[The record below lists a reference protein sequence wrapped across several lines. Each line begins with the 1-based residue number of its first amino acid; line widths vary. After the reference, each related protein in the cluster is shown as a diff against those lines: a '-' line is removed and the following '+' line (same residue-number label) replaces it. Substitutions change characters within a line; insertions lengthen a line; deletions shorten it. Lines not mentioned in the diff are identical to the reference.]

1 MISITNISKQM
12 MRSCLLLLVLLTQA
26 LTSSAQVEL
35 SLEDFTIAS
44 SETKE
49 LSLILSNDQPATAL
63 QVTID
68 LPNGLKYVKDS
79 AKKTDR
85 VKGRGAVV
93 QSSEKTGKL
102 VIVETDGTIAAGT
115 GAVIT
120 FKVEA
125 GDDLTEGNYGVE
137 LTDII
142 ISSAEGTQLNQEES
156 YTATAKFLGLDCKFS
171 AAESLEVSVEQEYQV
186 DVTMTNK
193 QDITAFQGTL
203 TLPEGLEIVV
213 PDEEEPGELFIYSD
227 RIPKTNNF
235 KFQQNEGVINFV
247 LSSTMNSKLVGND
260 GVVFS
265 FKVKA
270 TDALA
275 EESKITLT
283 NIYAATTNGKSQL
296 CDPVTISVTNTSVAD
311 KAAFD
316 EYKAEQTAAVEALAE
331 EGDSEEAQAIIAAAV
346 EAINALNFD
355 YALTLDENK
364 AAVDELVAPVAEA
377 LQAQRAAEQL
387 AADKA
392 AFDEFKAEQIAAV
405 EALAAEGDSEA
416 SQQIIAEAVAAIEA
430 LEYDEEKTLDEN
442 KAAVDEVVA
451 PVAEAL
457 EAQRAAEALAAD
469 KAAFDEFKAEQ
480 IAAVEALAAEGDS
493 EASQQIIAEAV
504 AAIEALEYDEEKTLD
519 ENKAAVDEVVAPVAE
534 ALEAQRAAEALAAD
548 KAAFDEFKAEQIA
561 AVEALAA
568 EGDSEASQ
576 QIIAEAVAAIEA
588 LEYDEAKTLEEN
600 KAAVAEVVAPVEEA
614 LEAQRTADA
623 AAAAEQL
630 AADKAAF
637 DTYKAEQTAAVE
649 ALAEEGDSEASQ
661 QIIANA
667 VAAIEALEYD
677 EEKTLDENKAAVDAA
692 VAPVAEALAE
702 QRAADEAAAKAAAN
716 EAAYT
721 TLKAQYDELRAAL
734 RQAKNTI
741 KSDYADV
748 AAQFDDAIADIEDML
763 SDAIA
768 KLEGEYAAGKLTA
781 ESQLQNGETIAAGIE
796 KLLADVAAAQLAAD
810 KAAFDT
816 YKSEQTAAVEALA
829 EEGDSE
835 ASQQIIAE
843 AVAAIEALEYDEA
856 LTLDE
861 NKAAVDA
868 VVAPVADALAE
879 QRAADAII
887 PGDTNG
893 DGEVNTVDAS
903 YILMYLVG
911 NVPADFVEAA
921 ADVDGNGRIDTL
933 DATAILKKL
942 VE

>member
-504 AAIEALEYDEEKTLD
+504 AAIEALEYDE
-519 ENKAAVDEVVAPVAE
+519 
-534 ALEAQRAAEALAAD
+534 
-548 KAAFDEFKAEQIA
+548 
-561 AVEALAA
+561 
-568 EGDSEASQ
+568 
-576 QIIAEAVAAIEA
+576 
-588 LEYDEAKTLEEN
+588 AKTLEEN